1 VIEYLDLS
9 KRVLL
14 NGSLK
19 RNERTGTNTISFF
32 GENIVIDMSNGFPL
46 LTSKKMA
53 FKTMTVELEWFLHG
67 RTDLKFLL
75 LNNCHI
81 WSSDAFRKFG
91 KDYADYLGIPF
102 ESFSIKDFEFG
113 VLNDTEYFPDG
124 CDLGPIYGSQWRG
137 KYGIATTTGRN
148 TPDQLQA
155 LVDGLKRDPFGRRHL
170 VVSWNPLCLEE
181 MTLPP
186 CHMSYQLNVR
196 EVDGQKYLDLKWS
209 QRSGDLALGV
219 PVNIASY
226 GLLLMLIAKEVD
238 MIPGFLI
245 GDFGD
250 LHVYE
255 EHVENLKL
263 QCSKELFKLPSVDI
277 SGTSLFDFDHKKV
290 TLNNYV
296 SNEKILYKLFT

>member
-1 VIEYLDLS
+1 MIEYLDLS

-19 RNERTGTNTISFF
+19 RNERTGTKTISFF

-53 FKTMTVELEWFLHG
+53 FKTMLIELEWFLHG
-67 RTDLKFLL
+67 RTDLRFLL
-75 LNNCHI
+75 ERNCHI

-91 KDYADYLGIPF
+91 KDYAEFLGVPF
-102 ESFSIKDFEFG
+102 DSFTIKEFEWG
-113 VLNDTEYFPDG
+113 VLNDNDYFHDG

-137 KYGIATTTGRN
+137 GYGIRTTLGDK
-148 TPDQLQA
+148 TPDQIMG

-170 VVSWNPLCLEE
+170 VVAWNPLCIEE

-186 CHMSYQLNVR
+186 CHFAFQMNVR
-196 EVDGQKYLDLKWS
+196 EVNGLKYLDLKWS

-226 GLLLMLIAKEVD
+226 GLLLMLIAKEVE

-250 LHVYE
+250 LHIYE
-255 EHVENLKL
+255 DHVEGLTFQCERKL
-263 QCSKELFKLPSVDI
+263 FELPSVDI
-277 SGTSLFDFDHKKV
+277 SETSLFDFDHKKV
-290 TLNNYV
+290 KLNNYV
-296 SNEKILYKLFT
+296 SCEKIPFKLFT